1 MFDIY
6 YYGRNA
12 GRLSMIKNL
21 TLWETTKELNFSG
34 AIDFNGIFELA
45 DSETPALLII
55 DLEYEDPN
63 YYDLLDRVI
72 GSHLL
77 PSILFTKDNSFNG
90 ARHLFLLG
98 ADDCL
103 PSGES
108 QKISES
114 RLSQSIVHVCRNHE
128 SQIFSNEMNDLIS
141 TLTETIFAGKNDC
154 SPIVLGIIEQFY
166 QKYSDSVELRIALAK
181 TFVYIYQLIL
191 QKKYYLSRF
200 LYLGMYQH
208 SETYISKT
216 RKEIEDGWCSYYERI
231 RKLYTLF
238 NIIDVD
244 PATYR
249 IGKYTILQVDKDPTL
264 QDIARD
270 LHMNPNYISHVFHE
284 KTGVRLRS
292 FILMT
297 KMERAKDLLHFQEL
311 KIGYIADLLGY
322 ESVSYFGKLFH
333 EYAGM
338 SPLEY
343 KNSLGLSKKPT
354 ESFDL

>member
-191 QKKYYLSRF
+191 QKNIISAVFSTLVCTSIQKLIFQKPERKSKMAGAATMRESENSIRF
-200 LYLGMYQH
+200 
-208 SETYISKT
+208 SISSMWILPHT
-216 RKEIEDGWCSYYERI
+216 ESGNIQSFRSIRI
-231 RKLYTLF
+231 RRF
-238 NIIDVD
+238 
-244 PATYR
+244 R
-249 IGKYTILQVDKDPTL
+249 ISQET
-264 QDIARD
+264 
-270 LHMNPNYISHVFHE
+270 
-284 KTGVRLRS
+284 
-292 FILMT
+292 FI
-297 KMERAKDLLHFQEL
+297 
-311 KIGYIADLLGY
+311 
-322 ESVSYFGKLFH
+322 
-333 EYAGM
+333 
-338 SPLEY
+338 
-343 KNSLGLSKKPT
+343 
-354 ESFDL
+354 